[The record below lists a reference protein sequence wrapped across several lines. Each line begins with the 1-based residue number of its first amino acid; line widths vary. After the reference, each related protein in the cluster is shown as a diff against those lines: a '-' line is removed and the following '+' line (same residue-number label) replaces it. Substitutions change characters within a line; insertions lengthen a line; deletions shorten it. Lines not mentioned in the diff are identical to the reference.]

1 MANIQM
7 NRGTKA
13 EIDNTPITDGL
24 ISFDT
29 DNNYIYLDNEGSR
42 EFYGGIKVVP
52 NPEEEPTE
60 VLRNIQVGEDVYK
73 ISGGHEIQND
83 AGDTLTQR
91 DVMQFEGVY
100 AYDDDTEGDE
110 KTKIS
115 IVREFQSV
123 AEIEALTGEAKKGFE
138 VIEDTEEYIPYTGSD
153 ILFDN
158 TDTSFEG
165 ENVQEVLE
173 EVDERIDDVST
184 PVDISSQIVFNETY
198 IDTSSS
204 NTVIRAYKIGKM
216 VIVNVNGLS
225 LKSALSSTVSIM
237 SGLPVPKDVLNVGLA
252 NAISGST
259 SVDGWNTSR
268 YRLNTLGELQLWY
281 DNVPQTSVPFGQFI
295 YFTN

>member
-123 AEIEALTGEAKKGFE
+123 AEIEALTGEAKKGFQ
-138 VIEDTEEYIPYTGSD
+138 VVQDAEDYIPFTASEN
-153 ILFDN
+153 IFDN
-158 TDTSFEG
+158 TNTSFTG
-165 ENVQEVLE
+165 DNVQDVLE
-173 EVDERIDDVST
+173 EVDTVNTYATQDNKITVKVNGHTVDLYLNANVSGAITVNGIQLPNGIKPNRIVYFVGKAGDNWYQPYRIDTNGVLTARSGNDV
-184 PVDISSQIVFNETY
+184 
-198 IDTSSS
+198 
-204 NTVIRAYKIGKM
+204 
-216 VIVNVNGLS
+216 
-225 LKSALSSTVSIM
+225 
-237 SGLPVPKDVLNVGLA
+237 
-252 NAISGST
+252 NAIA
-259 SVDGWNTSR
+259 VDWAIGHT
-268 YRLNTLGELQLWY
+268 T
-281 DNVPQTSVPFGQFI
+281 FI
-295 YFTN
+295 L